1 MKKIIGQLVVI
12 GIIALFL
19 IETLAFSRGWGGSG
33 ATPTPTPAGSSW
45 VGQATVQG
53 KVVELADELLVTG
66 ADSGMKAALGG
77 LNGVEWVNRL
87 SDGFSLKL
95 QSGANASVIAAA
107 VGGLAPQAKVQT
119 RALVSLP
126 AKANFTTLYGAHEE
140 ADLPAR
146 MLILAEPSVAKDQQ
160 VDVLLSASMQQGS
173 MVTLTGQMTGVAQEA
188 MYIKRQVLNT
198 TVTELR
204 PQITAD
210 FSVNWENRTVA
221 KEVVEGW
228 LAGVLPVSNVSA
240 QVAPASAID
249 LAAAPD
255 NATADRIKALPF
267 VTGLQGSQVAVNES
281 FADKAAAESAL
292 FNILGPAANLT
303 FEPSTVTALANMA
316 NVTPAEFS
324 AAVDKAAASAPA
336 GFFLSSVSR
345 VGALAVPAN
354 VTIDNVTYEVP
365 QFDPIGQI
373 PLGVEAG
380 SPVSAE
386 LVLFVKG
393 DNAVY
398 ASIGGVNATK
408 G

>member
-19 IETLAFSRGWGGSG
+19 IETLAFSRGWGGGG

-77 LNGVEWVNRL
+77 INGVEWVNRL

-188 MYIKRQVLNT
+188 MYIKRHVLNT

-204 PQITAD
+204 PGLTAEM
-210 FSVNWENRTVA
+210 SAAWENRTTA
-221 KEVVEGW
+221 KAVVEGW
-228 LAGVLPVSNVSA
+228 LGTVLPVSNVSA
-240 QVAPASAID
+240 QVTPTSTID
-249 LAAAPD
+249 LATEPD
-255 NATADRIKALPF
+255 NATADKIKALPF
-267 VTGLQGSQVAVNES
+267 VTGLQGTTIAVNES
-281 FADKAAAESAL
+281 FADRAAAESAL
-292 FNILGPAANLT
+292 FNILGPNANLT
-303 FEPSTVTALANMA
+303 FSPTGVDAMGTLG
-316 NVTPAEFS
+316 NVTQAELRTAAES
-324 AAVDKAAASAPA
+324 AASSVPT
-336 GFFLSSVSR
+336 GFYLRSVSR

-393 DNAVY
+393 DKAVY
-398 ASIGGVNATK
+398 ASIGGVNATA